1 MSMKPLDEKDSQAM
15 QRLIDGLS
23 CCAYGIAMLQLRRF
37 PEDKVLAVLE
47 RVAAGEVVMTLSTSM
62 TGDETALLGT
72 FHDRSSG
79 TAVEFLHQV
88 LQPAGEASLKSAL
101 DEMPATPAD
110 KLAALFQGLARTGVT
125 NPILPPIRDWAMAG
139 IRSAVQSGNSLDETL
154 GLKGAGKRSLAAT
167 LDTQN
172 RDRSLLAALQH
183 VAVLDANVSD
193 WERCLRLAK
202 LIKSFSK
209 IDWPKGCRDAAPAAD
224 WPQWKKHLFAA
235 AQSAH
240 GSGPKDCKLPSSAT
254 RLYQIV
260 QGNTGYSLKV
270 GAATVLASY
279 RQPASTCPLP
289 KYPSSLKSAA

>member
-1 MSMKPLDEKDSQAM
+1 
-15 QRLIDGLS
+15 
-23 CCAYGIAMLQLRRF
+23 MLQLRRF
-37 PEDKVLAVLE
+37 PQDQVVAVLE

-62 TGDETALLGT
+62 TGDETALLGI
-72 FHDRSSG
+72 FHDRSSH
-79 TAVEFLHQV
+79 ASVEFLHQV

-110 KLAALFQGLARTGVT
+110 KLAALFQGLSRSSVT
-125 NPILPPIRDWAMAG
+125 SPVLPSVREWAMAG
-139 IRSAVQSGNSLDETL
+139 IRSAVQSGDSLDETL
-154 GLKGAGKRSLAAT
+154 GFKGAGKRSLAAT

-183 VAVLDANVSD
+183 VAVPDAGVSD

-209 IDWPKGCRDAAPAAD
+209 IDWPKVCRDAAPAPG
-224 WPQWKKHLFAA
+224 WPQWKKCLFAA

-240 GSGPKDCKLPSSAT
+240 GSSPKDCKLPSSAT

-260 QGNTGYSLKV
+260 QANTGYSLKG

-279 RQPASTCPLP
+279 RKSANTCPLQ
-289 KYPSSLKSAA
+289 KSPSSLKSAA